1 MERASGHL
9 LYCQKKRDIKYDTK
23 DSFALFYCS
32 TLETRYKNASPE
44 DVAANPFMPEPYK
57 RPEVLNFKTRMFT
70 NVATFGK
77 TRAYV
82 LIPILHVLTFYAT
95 LFEFFKNINDDW
107 WNIVLSI
114 NLAHVVLFDVPLL
127 IFAQL
132 CQWYGI
138 NKSLPVCSCAKIREA
153 RKKALDQIPE
163 NFKELDEDPFAQ
175 TPWIVRNSHS
185 LLQILF
191 TAYIVGAIIL
201 IIMALNNTIDFSVKF
216 YFLDI
221 VAQAIICNLFLVC
234 YSIMILLTEKRVFTC
249 GFPDRDCAYELE
261 QI

>member
-1 MERASGHL
+1 M
-9 LYCQKKRDIKYDTK
+9 
-23 DSFALFYCS
+23 
-32 TLETRYKNASPE
+32 
-44 DVAANPFMPEPYK
+44 
-57 RPEVLNFKTRMFT
+57 
-70 NVATFGK
+70 ATFGK
-77 TRAYV
+77 TRAYA
-82 LIPILHVLTFYAT
+82 LILILHLITFFVSI
-95 LFEFFKNINDDW
+95 LEFIKNINNDW

-114 NLAHVVLFDVPLL
+114 NLAHIVLFDFPLL

-163 NFKELDEDPFAQ
+163 NFKELDEDPFTQ

-191 TAYIVGAIIL
+191 TAYIVVAIIL
-201 IIMALNNTIDFSVKF
+201 IIMHMNNLIDLWETFNFVDD
-216 YFLDI
+216 LGN
-221 VAQAIICNLFLVC
+221 AIICILFLIC
-234 YSIMILLTEKRVFTC
+234 YSVIILLTEKRVFTC